1 MGRDLYYT
9 IPQFFENSLD
19 NHAMVLSWRRV
30 DDPTDDNDFLYQI
43 CRANGLSDIIV
54 HASDAYS
61 YTLTDY
67 YQKPRQLVPGSFI
80 YIARPEASYD
90 WGIVEIAQ
98 QDQISI
104 GKFGAIMGA
113 LYVPQHWNYVPK
125 ERRDEN

>member
-9 IPQFFENSLD
+9 IPQFFEKSLT
-19 NHAMVLSWRRV
+19 NHAKVASWRRI
-30 DDPTDDNDFLYQI
+30 DHPTDENDFLYI
-43 CRANGLSDIIV
+43 VHRVNGLSDIVV

-67 YQKPRQLVPGSFI
+67 YQKPRQLVQGSFI

-90 WGIVEIAQ
+90 WSIVEVAQ
-98 QDQISI
+98 QDRISI

-113 LYVPQHWNYVPK
+113 LYVDQHWNFVPK
-125 ERRDEN
+125 ERREEN

>member
-1 MGRDLYYT
+1 MSRALYYT
-9 IPQFFENSLD
+9 IPQFFERSLD
-19 NHAMVLSWRRV
+19 KHPMVLWWSRI
-30 DDPTDDNDFLYQI
+30 DDPKEDSDFLYQI
-43 CRANGLSDIIV
+43 CRVNGLSDIIV

-67 YQKPRQLVPGSFI
+67 YQKPHQLGPGSFI
-80 YIARPEASYD
+80 YIAKPEASYD

-113 LYVPQHWNYVPK
+113 LYISQHWDYVPK
-125 ERRDEN
+125 ERREEN